1 MKAQTRGRPRANQ
14 PKLSRDHILD
24 AALALLAEAGLR
36 AFTMRALARRLGVDP
51 MAMYHYFSDKDALLG
66 AAAERSFAAIRPRMP
81 ATGDWRA
88 RLRALARAYLRTL
101 HRSRELL
108 LFVTEAGR
116 VSAPFDEH
124 FFEAIAPLGLS
135 ARDQRTCR
143 DALVDLLHGA
153 SLSGPGHDPAP
164 QLDVLFLGMLAL
176 APAARRSSRSP

>member
-51 MAMYHYFSDKDALLG
+51 MAMYHYFSDKDGLLG

-135 ARDQRTCR
+135 ARDQRACR

-176 APAARRSSRSP
+176 APASRRPSRSP